1 MVLTETNKTIQ
12 RSSGKIK
19 FHFKKVRGYKAE
31 RAFRSFNSSIIGV
44 GNVENYKV
52 LLVKGR
58 PRQKL
63 GQNLIVVLQQ

>member
-44 GNVENYKV
+44 GNDKV

-58 PRQKL
+58 PREKL